1 MVIYLEMIFKVTNI
15 FGLQKFWIKDD
26 RFGTCWIPDHNNKD
40 LAMMC
45 AIWISSDHNNKDL
58 AMMCAIWISWAAHTF
73 MQDRWLSLG

>member
-1 MVIYLEMIFKVTNI
+1 MVIYLEMIFEVTNI

-45 AIWISSDHNNKDL
+45 AIWIS
-58 AMMCAIWISWAAHTF
+58 WAAHTSCRT
-73 MQDRWLSLG
+73 DGCH